1 MNKESEQEAF
11 VNSQPEERT
20 ESLPAGGADKPDGV
34 KTEAEAGTRAGGEY
48 DGSRPEGEAIKTAA
62 EETEKKEETAIA
74 VRFNGKDRQVS
85 PEDARSYVEMGMKWE
100 SFRPAHEKLRLLAAR
115 EGTSVARFID
125 SLMDDRTAEAGADE
139 DRTAARLAEEFTE
152 LAAQVPGI
160 RDFGEVPEQAVLL
173 AAEKG
178 VTLFDAYLRFR
189 FEEERRREREQ
200 DRSRRAAGESAG
212 SLSDGGP
219 APDPEREAFIR
230 SFRLSVQ

>member
-100 SFRPAHEKLRLLAAR
+100 TFRPAQRLEPMR
-115 EGTSVARFID
+115 IGRPRGWRR
-125 SLMDDRTAEAGADE
+125 SLPNWQR
-139 DRTAARLAEEFTE
+139 RCP
-152 LAAQVPGI
+152 VYGI
-160 RDFGEVPEQAVLL
+160 S
-173 AAEKG
+173 
-178 VTLFDAYLRFR
+178 
-189 FEEERRREREQ
+189 ERS
-200 DRSRRAAGESAG
+200 RSRRCCW
-212 SLSDGGP
+212 
-219 APDPEREAFIR
+219 RR
-230 SFRLSVQ
+230 RRV